1 MAKRLFSW
9 VGMHD
14 FRAAQS
20 EDPEEIGPLAKGIA
34 FDAFDAAVVLYD
46 YPEEQVEPYRR
57 WLEARAP
64 CSLSFVRVELESPV
78 HHESIYRA
86 VLALLDQHVER
97 GKDEVT
103 FHLSPGTPA
112 MHSIWLLL
120 AKTKYPARLLQSS
133 REEGIN
139 EAEVPFDISLELTE
153 LLREPD
159 AALTEMAVG
168 RTRARAFRHITH
180 KSRVMRKLIDLAH
193 RAAQRDI
200 SVLLLGETGTG
211 KEVFARAIHQASARE
226 RGRLVAVNC
235 GAIPENLIESEL
247 FGHVRGA
254 FSDAHRDRPGH
265 FRTAEGGTV
274 FLDEVGE
281 LPLSAQVKLLRV
293 LQEREVMPL
302 GGSEPVKVDVRIIA
316 ATHRALQQRVREGA
330 FREDLFYRLAVA
342 VLELP
347 ALRERPGDVG
357 ALIDAL
363 LVEINEEYSG
373 RGDGYTPKT
382 LTPGARQRLLQHGWP
397 GNVRELRNTLVR
409 AAVFSR
415 HDKIRADEIVLF
427 PALGDSE
434 DRVMDRPLGEGF
446 SVKALLAEV
455 EGAYIERALDE
466 AKTKSEAARLLGYDS
481 YQAMDYRMKA
491 LDMKS

>member
-1 MAKRLFSW
+1 VAKILFSW

-14 FRAAQS
+14 FRAAKS
-20 EDPEEIGPLAKGIA
+20 DDPDEVGPLAKGIA
-34 FDAFDAAVVLYD
+34 FDDFDIAVVLYD
-46 YPEEQVEPYRR
+46 YPEKEVTPYRA

-64 CSLSFVRVELESPV
+64 CPQSFVRVELESPV
-78 HHESIYRA
+78 HHESIYRS
-86 VLALLDQHVER
+86 VLALLDEHVER
-97 GKDEVT
+97 GEDELT

-168 RTRARAFRHITH
+168 RTRARAFRHIVH
-180 KSRVMRKLIDLAH
+180 KSRVMRNLIDLAH

-211 KEVFARAIHQASARE
+211 KEVFARAIHQASARA
-226 RGRLVAVNC
+226 RGPFVAVNC

-247 FGHVRGA
+247 FGTERGA
-254 FSDAHRDRPGH
+254 YTGAILRKGH
-265 FRTAEGGTV
+265 FREADGGTV

-293 LQEREVMPL
+293 LQEREVLPV
-302 GGSEPVKVDVRIIA
+302 GGSKPEQVDVRVIA
-316 ATHRALQQRVREGA
+316 ATHRELQERVRDGA

-347 ALRERPGDVG
+347 ALRERPGDVS

-363 LVEINEEYSG
+363 LDEINDEHTG
-373 RGDGYTPKT
+373 RGDGYTPRS
-382 LTPGARQRLLQHGWP
+382 LTPGARQRLLQHTWP

-409 AAVFSR
+409 AAVFSSSE
-415 HDKIRADEIVLF
+415 KVRADEIVLF
-427 PALGDSE
+427 PALRDA
-434 DRVMDRPLGEGF
+434 DDHVMERPLGDGF
-446 SVKALLAEV
+446 SVKDLLVEV
-455 EGAYIERALDE
+455 ERAYIERALGE
-466 AKTKSEAARLLGYDS
+466 AKTKSEAARMLGYDS